1 MLSGFSGK
9 LTKNG
14 GFSVM
19 YFFGLFWDPTLL
31 LLLPALAFAVY
42 AQIRV
47 SSAFQTYS
55 AVASARGIPAQEA
68 ASVILRRH
76 GAADVSIQSGG
87 SNFSDHYNPL
97 KNTIRLSPVVYG
109 SSSIAA
115 VAIAAHESGH
125 ALQHSQGY
133 LPLKLRS
140 AILPVV
146 NLASSLAFPLLL
158 FGLLL
163 GVPSLA
169 YGAAIA
175 FGAVFVFQLV
185 TLPVEFNASRR
196 AIQALEEEGILLP
209 PELAQAKKVLSA
221 AALTYVAT
229 TLTAFLHVLRLFLLA
244 HRRNN

>member
-1 MLSGFSGK
+1 
-9 LTKNG
+9 
-14 GFSVM
+14 M

-125 ALQHSQGY
+125 ALQHS
-133 LPLKLRS
+133 
-140 AILPVV
+140 
-146 NLASSLAFPLLL
+146 
-158 FGLLL
+158 
-163 GVPSLA
+163 
-169 YGAAIA
+169 
-175 FGAVFVFQLV
+175 
-185 TLPVEFNASRR
+185 
-196 AIQALEEEGILLP
+196 
-209 PELAQAKKVLSA
+209 
-221 AALTYVAT
+221 
-229 TLTAFLHVLRLFLLA
+229 
-244 HRRNN
+244 